1 MTDTP
6 KPRRLTLALAAI
18 GLVAAGGIAGGV
30 ASHTMRPAIEMAPLH
45 AVAIRTLP
53 TASGIVTIHGRVAG
67 TYGNKFVIDDGTA
80 RTLVDTGRAGDEA
93 KLVGDGMPVTVQG
106 RFERGFVR
114 ASFLVD
120 AAGKVTALGPIDG
133 PRDHHGPDGPGE
145 DHMHGD
151 GMAPPP
157 PPPAAAG

>member
-1 MTDTP
+1 MTDIS
-6 KPRRLTLALAAI
+6 KSRRARLGLAAI

-30 ASHTMRPAIEMAPLH
+30 ASHTMRPAVEMAPLH

-53 TASGIVTIHGRVAG
+53 TVSGIVTIRGRVAE

-106 RFERGFVR
+106 RFERGFVD

-120 AAGKVTALGPIDG
+120 AAGKVTALGPMGGPHDRHG
-133 PRDHHGPDGPGE
+133 PRGPGE
-145 DHMHGD
+145 DRMHGD
-151 GMAPPP
+151 DMGPPP
-157 PPPAAAG
+157 PPPAVAG